1 EVRQFV
7 LAYLMRVSS
16 FRRPDAY
23 AGAKPCIPS
32 NPERTGFGYSQYFYK
47 PFVGDAAAFPSTSRR
62 RIVDLR
68 EYSTTYEWV
77 LMRVKLHSLN
87 LRFSPLGT
95 DIPNLIVPLSE
106 STYLVVNRDF
116 VIDESVPREG
126 SIGRYGFGYALVKN
140 PGSSFLAYG
149 PGEFDVGFQNFE
161 FTVMPDGSSRVRMA
175 FVVNRPYR
183 IVNFPIDPVFTF
195 IDTANFLSGG
205 LAPRYYWMSR
215 RALETTF
222 AVQHYMQH
230 YDMMVGALS
239 TWRQMDDWLDES
251 RLPHWVVSGTVQ

>member
-1 EVRQFV
+1 NPSGDSYGFFDVAEWDGAEVPVLGMVQEMKFDTAKCGSPDRVRREVRQFV

-23 AGAKPCIPS
+23 AGAKPCIPA

-47 PFVGDAAAFPSTSRR
+47 PFGGDAAAFPSTSRR

-77 LMRVKLHSLN
+77 LMRVKLYSFN

-116 VIDESVPREG
+116 VIDESVAREG
-126 SIGRYGFGYALVKN
+126 SIGRYGFGYALVEN
-140 PGSSFLAYG
+140 P
-149 PGEFDVGFQNFE
+149 
-161 FTVMPDGSSRVRMA
+161 
-175 FVVNRPYR
+175 
-183 IVNFPIDPVFTF
+183 
-195 IDTANFLSGG
+195 
-205 LAPRYYWMSR
+205 
-215 RALETTF
+215 
-222 AVQHYMQH
+222 
-230 YDMMVGALS
+230 
-239 TWRQMDDWLDES
+239 
-251 RLPHWVVSGTVQ
+251 